1 MSQPRKRLK
10 WEPGAAMAL
19 VLFLGAWLAFGPP
32 SGPKF
37 RVSEESV
44 LLNVRVGTSRG
55 VLEARG
61 VGESPGG
68 EPEFYLHMKGVGTPH
83 RFQGGAEVRALFG
96 DEVYDTVIAQ
106 RQNWVFKLLN
116 ITSWWNVVWVGIG
129 LIGQLAFSGRMIL
142 QWLTSEKHRR
152 SVISESFWWFSLIGA
167 ALLFSYFVWRQD
179 PVGILGQAPGIVIYA
194 RNIRLIY
201 KHKRREARQ
210 ASDRHIQGQDPEP
223 SIGSGGQ
230 LPNKA

>member
-19 VLFLGAWLAFGPP
+19 VLFLGAWLAFGPS

-37 RVSEESV
+37 DLAEDSIR
-44 LLNVRVGTSRG
+44 LNVRVGTTRG

-61 VGESPGG
+61 VGEAAG
-68 EPEFYLHMKGVGTPH
+68 EPVFYLHMKGVPTPH
-83 RFQGGAEVRALFG
+83 KFANGDEVRGLFG
-96 DEVYDTVIAQ
+96 GEVYDTVIAQ
-106 RQNWVFKLLN
+106 RHNWVFKVLN

-129 LIGQLAFSGRMIL
+129 MVGQLAFSGRMIL

-152 SVISESFWWFSLIGA
+152 SVISESFWWFSLVGA

-194 RNIRLIY
+194 RNLRLI
-201 KHKRREARQ
+201 HKQRRREARQ
-210 ASDRHIQGQDPEP
+210 VAADNGLPTEPYPSDQ
-223 SIGSGGQ
+223 S
-230 LPNKA
+230 PNRA

>member
-19 VLFLGAWLAFGPP
+19 VLFLGAWLAFGPS

-37 RVSEESV
+37 DLVEDSIK
-44 LLNVRVGTSRG
+44 LNVRVGTTRG

-61 VGESPGG
+61 VGDSGP
-68 EPEFYLHMKGVGTPH
+68 EPVFYLHMKGVPTPH
-83 RFQGGAEVRALFG
+83 KFADGNEVRGLFG

-106 RQNWVFKLLN
+106 RHNWVFKVLN

-129 LIGQLAFSGRMIL
+129 LVGQLAFSGRMIL

-179 PVGILGQAPGIVIYA
+179 PIGILGQAPGIVIYA
-194 RNIRLIY
+194 RNLRLIY
-201 KHKRREARQ
+201 KQRRREARQ
-210 ASDRHIQGQDPEP
+210 EAADNAVLTKPIPSDE
-223 SIGSGGQ
+223 S
-230 LPNKA
+230 PNKA

>member
-19 VLFLGAWLAFGPP
+19 VLFLGAWLAFGPS

-37 RVSEESV
+37 GLAEDSIK
-44 LLNVRVGTSRG
+44 LNVRVGTTRG

-61 VGESPGG
+61 VGDAAG
-68 EPEFYLHMKGVGTPH
+68 EPVFYLHMKGVATPH
-83 RFQGGAEVRALFG
+83 KFANGDEVRGLFG
-96 DEVYDTVIAQ
+96 GEVYDTVIAQ
-106 RQNWVFKLLN
+106 RQNWVFKVLN

-129 LIGQLAFSGRMIL
+129 MIGQLAFSGRMIL
-142 QWLTSEKHRR
+142 QWLSSEKHRR

-194 RNIRLIY
+194 RNLRLIY
-201 KHKRREARQ
+201 KQRRREARQ
-210 ASDRHIQGQDPEP
+210 VAADNDVATKPYPSDQ
-223 SIGSGGQ
+223 S
-230 LPNKA
+230 PNKA

>member
-1 MSQPRKRLK
+1 MTKPRKRVK
-10 WEPGAAMAL
+10 WEPGAAMVL
-19 VLFLGAWLAFGPP
+19 VLFLGAWLAFGPS

-37 RVSEESV
+37 KLAPDSIR
-44 LLNVRVGTSRG
+44 LDVRVGTTRG

-61 VGESPGG
+61 IADPASSTATPA
-68 EPEFYLHMKGVGTPH
+68 EPVFCLHMKGAGQPH
-83 RFQGGAEVRALFG
+83 TFANGAEVRALFG

-106 RQNWVFKLLN
+106 RHNWVFKLLN

-129 LIGQLAFSGRMIL
+129 LLGQIAFSGRMIL

-179 PVGILGQAPGIVIYA
+179 PIGILGQAPGIVIYA
-194 RNIRLIY
+194 RNLRLIY

-210 ASDRHIQGQDPEP
+210 TAEGMASSGDALGEP
-223 SIGSGGQ
+223 
-230 LPNKA
+230 

>member
-1 MSQPRKRLK
+1 MSQPRRRLK

-19 VLFLGAWLAFGPP
+19 VLFLGAWLAFGPS

-37 RVSEESV
+37 DLTEDSIR
-44 LLNVRVGTSRG
+44 LNVRVGTTRG
-55 VLEARG
+55 VLEACG
-61 VGESPGG
+61 IGEAAG
-68 EPEFYLHMKGVGTPH
+68 EPVFYLHMKGVATPH
-83 RFQGGAEVRALFG
+83 KFASGDEVRGLFG
-96 DEVYDTVIAQ
+96 REVYDTVIAQ
-106 RQNWVFKLLN
+106 RQNWVFKVLN

-129 LIGQLAFSGRMIL
+129 MMGQIAFSGRMIL

-194 RNIRLIY
+194 RNLRLIY
-201 KHKRREARQ
+201 KQRRRDARQ
-210 ASDRHIQGQDPEP
+210 AAADNGSQTEP
-223 SIGSGGQ
+223 YPIDQS
-230 LPNKA
+230 PNKA

>member
-19 VLFLGAWLAFGPP
+19 VLFLGAWLAFGPS

-37 RVSEESV
+37 DLAEDSIK
-44 LLNVRVGTSRG
+44 LNVRVGTTRG

-61 VGESPGG
+61 VGEAAG
-68 EPEFYLHMKGVGTPH
+68 EPVFYLHMKGVPTPH
-83 RFQGGAEVRALFG
+83 KFANGDEVRGLFG
-96 DEVYDTVIAQ
+96 AEVYDTVIAQ
-106 RQNWVFKLLN
+106 RQNWVFKVLN

-129 LIGQLAFSGRMIL
+129 MVGQLAFSGRMIL

-194 RNIRLIY
+194 RNLRLIY
-201 KHKRREARQ
+201 KQRRREARQ
-210 ASDRHIQGQDPEP
+210 AAADNGSPTEP
-223 SIGSGGQ
+223 
-230 LPNKA
+230 

>member
-19 VLFLGAWLAFGPP
+19 VLFLGAWLAFGPS

-37 RVSEESV
+37 DLAEDSIK
-44 LLNVRVGTSRG
+44 LNVRVGTTRG

-61 VGESPGG
+61 VGDAAG
-68 EPEFYLHMKGVGTPH
+68 EPVFYLHMKGVATPH
-83 RFQGGAEVRALFG
+83 KFANGDEVRGLFG
-96 DEVYDTVIAQ
+96 GEVYDTVIAQ
-106 RQNWVFKLLN
+106 RQNWVFKVLN

-129 LIGQLAFSGRMIL
+129 MVGQLAFSGRMIL
-142 QWLTSEKHRR
+142 QWLSSEKHRR

-194 RNIRLIY
+194 RNLRLIY
-201 KHKRREARQ
+201 KQRRREARQ
-210 ASDRHIQGQDPEP
+210 VAADNDVATKPYPSDQ
-223 SIGSGGQ
+223 S
-230 LPNKA
+230 PNKA